1 MAAGRPRWRTW
12 NKGRAPQGTIRRR
25 MGDQR
30 RLCLHSLAR
39 RLTDDEACARLP
51 SEDAEHGVRS
61 EREKIFNI
69 PFVVVALVLLLVG
82 IHALRELL
90 PAEQD
95 VELIANLAFVPGRFT
110 FAFDPDRIAA
120 ALDAAA
126 RSTGIPQGELVQ
138 LLGNG
143 RPLWWTPVTYALL
156 HASWAHVGLNC
167 LWLVPFGAA
176 VARRFGSLRFLM
188 FCLATAIAGA
198 LAHFVTHIDDLQP
211 VIGASAIVSGTMGA
225 ALRFVFQ
232 PGAPLGASLGF
243 RDSRKEHLAYR
254 LPALPL
260 SAVFTNRTAMVFL
273 IVWFIANFLF
283 GVSAGPL
290 GFTDATI
297 AWQAHIGGF
306 LLGLFGF
313 PLFDP
318 PPADIEPPPLANFD

>member
-1 MAAGRPRWRTW
+1 M
-12 NKGRAPQGTIRRR
+12 
-25 MGDQR
+25 
-30 RLCLHSLAR
+30 
-39 RLTDDEACARLP
+39 
-51 SEDAEHGVRS
+51 RS

-69 PFVVVALVLLLVG
+69 PFVVVALVVLLVG

-90 PAEQD
+90 LAEQN

-110 FAFDPDRIAA
+110 FAFDPDRITA
-120 ALDAAA
+120 ALDAAHA
-126 RSTGIPQGELVQ
+126 GGNSQVELDR
-138 LLGNG
+138 LFLGNG
-143 RPLWWTPVTYALL
+143 QPLWWTPVTYALL

-176 VARRFGSLRFLM
+176 VARRFGNLRFLM
-188 FCLATAIAGA
+188 FCVATAIAGA
-198 LAHFVTHIDDLQP
+198 LAHFVTHIDDLEP

-232 PGAPLGASLGF
+232 PGAPLGESLGF
-243 RDSRKEHLAYR
+243 GNPREEYLAYR
-254 LPALPL
+254 QPAVPL
-260 SAVFTNRTAMVFL
+260 SAVLTNRTAMVFL

-318 PPADIEPPPLANFD
+318 PPADIEPPPLANVD

>member
-1 MAAGRPRWRTW
+1 M
-12 NKGRAPQGTIRRR
+12 
-25 MGDQR
+25 
-30 RLCLHSLAR
+30 
-39 RLTDDEACARLP
+39 
-51 SEDAEHGVRS
+51 RS
-61 EREKIFNI
+61 RREKIFNI

-82 IHALRELL
+82 IHALRQIL
-90 PAEQD
+90 PAD
-95 VELIANLAFVPGRFT
+95 RDIELIANLAFVPGRFT
-110 FAFDPDRIAA
+110 FAFDPDRISA
-120 ALDAAA
+120 ALDAA
-126 RSTGIPQGELVQ
+126 RSAGNSQVEIDRLF
-138 LLGNG
+138 LGNG
-143 RPLWWTPVTYALL
+143 QPLWWTPVTYALL

-176 VARRFGSLRFLM
+176 VARRFGSLRFLV
-188 FCLATAIAGA
+188 FCVATAIAGA

-211 VIGASAIVSGTMGA
+211 VIGASAVVSGTMGA

-232 PGAPLGASLGF
+232 PGAPLGESLGF
-243 RDSRKEHLAYR
+243 GDRREEQLAYR

-260 SAVFTNRTAMVFL
+260 GAVFTNRTAVVFL

-313 PLFDP
+313 RLFDP
-318 PPADIEPPPLANFD
+318 PSADVEPPPLANFD

>member
-1 MAAGRPRWRTW
+1 MATR
-12 NKGRAPQGTIRRR
+12 RACRVEH
-25 MGDQR
+25 M
-30 RLCLHSLAR
+30 
-39 RLTDDEACARLP
+39 
-51 SEDAEHGVRS
+51 EHGVRS
-61 EREKIFNI
+61 QREKIFNI
-69 PFVVVALVLLLVG
+69 PFVVVALVLLLIG

-90 PAEQD
+90 PPEQD
-95 VELIANLAFVPGRFT
+95 IELIANLAFVPGRFT
-110 FAFDPDRIAA
+110 FAFDPDRVAA
-120 ALDAAA
+120 ALDAARA
-126 RSTGIPQGELVQ
+126 AGNSQ
-138 LLGNG
+138 LEVDQLFLGNG
-143 RPLWWTPVTYALL
+143 HPLWWTPITYALL

-232 PGAPLGASLGF
+232 PAAPLGESLGF
-243 RDSRKEHLAYR
+243 GDPREQHFAYR
-254 LPALPL
+254 QPAMPL
-260 SAVFTNRTAMVFL
+260 SAIVTNRTAMAFL
-273 IVWFIANFLF
+273 VIWFIANFLF
-283 GVSAGPL
+283 GIGAGSL
-290 GFTDATI
+290 GFTGATI

-318 PPADIEPPPLANFD
+318 PPLANAD